1 MRFWRVGVR
10 ARQARARASGLLL
23 QVDADT
29 AARGVSER
37 LLGLVGEVVEPNTVN
52 EEQSGYGERA
62 ILSAGA
68 DKSEHTRGGGALEV
82 GDLRLLEDGSERKGA
97 LDSDPVVAE
106 TVSEEQGAAGMVKDQ
121 ECQRALTE
129 RRTLRLVRVGG
140 GLLEHLQR

>member
-82 GDLRLLEDGSERKGA
+82 RDLRLLEDGCERGGA
-97 LDSDPVVAE
+97 LNSDVVA
-106 TVSEEQGAAGMVKDQ
+106 TKTASEGWDGDGERVGTSLALTHKRTSLGAA
-121 ECQRALTE
+121 AHS
-129 RRTLRLVRVGG
+129 RLVI
-140 GLLEHLQR
+140 